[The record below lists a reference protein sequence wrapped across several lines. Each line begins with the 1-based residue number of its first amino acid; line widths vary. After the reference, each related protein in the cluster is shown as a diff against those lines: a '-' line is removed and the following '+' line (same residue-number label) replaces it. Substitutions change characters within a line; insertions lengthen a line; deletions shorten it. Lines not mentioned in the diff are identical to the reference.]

1 MVFGD
6 SVLKGVIYENNIY
19 KVSQNRFSN
28 ICEDILGV
36 PIENKAKFGSTIS
49 IGKNII
55 FKNIELIKETKS
67 KYVVMEFWGNDC
79 DYNWREISENPDKE
93 HYSKSSITQF
103 IEIYSNLLCDDGIHP
118 NEKGHKIIAEAIK
131 EHIEKRKIKLIG

>member
-1 MVFGD
+1 MSDISVFGD

-49 IGKNII
+49 
-55 FKNIELIKETKS
+55 KS
-67 KYVVMEFWGNDC
+67 
-79 DYNWREISENPDKE
+79 I
-93 HYSKSSITQF
+93 
-103 IEIYSNLLCDDGIHP
+103 L
-118 NEKGHKIIAEAIK
+118 KIINVQVIQD
-131 EHIEKRKIKLIG
+131 

>member
-36 PIENKAKFGSTIS
+36 SIENKAKFGSTIS

-67 KYVVMEFWGNDC
+67 KYVVMVEFGGNDC
-79 DYNWREISENPDKE
+79 DYNFLRIGMKD
-93 HYSKSSITQF
+93 
-103 IEIYSNLLCDDGIHP
+103 
-118 NEKGHKIIAEAIK
+118 II
-131 EHIEKRKIKLIG
+131 

>member
-28 ICEDILGV
+28 ICEDILRV

-49 IGKNII
+49 
-55 FKNIELIKETKS
+55 KS
-67 KYVVMEFWGNDC
+67 
-79 DYNWREISENPDKE
+79 I
-93 HYSKSSITQF
+93 
-103 IEIYSNLLCDDGIHP
+103 L
-118 NEKGHKIIAEAIK
+118 KIINVQVIQD
-131 EHIEKRKIKLIG
+131 

>member
-36 PIENKAKFGSTIS
+36 PIENKAKFGSTIN

-67 KYVVMEFWGNDC
+67 KYTV
-79 DYNWREISENPDKE
+79 II
-93 HYSKSSITQF
+93 KSLITEF
-103 IEIYSNLLCDDGIHP
+103 IEIYPYLIDELKKYEKNLYYYHY
-118 NEKGHKIIAEAIK
+118 HQ
-131 EHIEKRKIKLIG
+131 